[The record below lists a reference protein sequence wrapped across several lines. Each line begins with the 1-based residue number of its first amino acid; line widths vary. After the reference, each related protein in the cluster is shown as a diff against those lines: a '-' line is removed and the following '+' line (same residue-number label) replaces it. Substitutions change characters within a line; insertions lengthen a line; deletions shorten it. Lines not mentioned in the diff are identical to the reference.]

1 MINYK
6 NSVRGEKILVNV
18 DITLQAPLVGGWET
32 VDGSGALVDGFGSR
46 GVGSGGGDCAFRF
59 VSGRG
64 GHLNRLSNCSV
75 FVGLSST
82 LPRPWVSFAAG

>member
-1 MINYK
+1 MINSK

-18 DITLQAPLVGGWET
+18 DITLQAPHVGGWET
-32 VDGSGALVDGFGSR
+32 ADGSGAPVDGFGSR

-64 GHLNRLSNCSV
+64 GRPFKSSV
-75 FVGLSST
+75 ELQCFCWT
-82 LPRPWVSFAAG
+82 LFDFAAPLG